1 MAEPSAHPSLLIL
14 SAPSG
19 AGKTTLCQRLL
30 ADFSQIELSVS
41 TTTRQPRGC
50 EKNAIDYH
58 FVSDQEFRRL
68 IEADRFA
75 EWAEVHGSFYGTS
88 KDVIEKALARG
99 KSVLLE
105 IDVQGAASLRKV
117 YPGQCLSI
125 FIAPP
130 SLELLEKRLRSRGT
144 DKEETIQRRLL
155 NARVEMKRMNEY
167 EHVIVNDDLEKAY
180 AALNAVISATIL

>member
-1 MAEPSAHPSLLIL
+1 MATPPSPKLVIL

-30 ADFSQIELSVS
+30 TDFPEITLSVS
-41 TTTRQPRGC
+41 STTRAPRGT
-50 EKNAIDYH
+50 EKHGVDYW
-58 FVSDQEFRRL
+58 FVTDAEFRKM

-88 KDVIEKALARG
+88 KDAIEKTLAQGR
-99 KSVLLE
+99 SVLLE

-117 YPGQCLSI
+117 YPDRCLTV

-130 SLELLEKRLRSRGT
+130 SLELLEKRLRARGT

-155 NARVEMKRMNEY
+155 NARAEMERMNEY
-167 EHVIVNDDLEKAY
+167 DHVIVNDDLAKAY
-180 AALNAVISATIL
+180 GELQELVKKAIR